1 LRRLGQYLSG
11 EVYSTQL
18 VNLQFLVQFSRFA
31 QAFYLCKILILVIQ
45 YMAKLFHM
53 PIFQEKWF
61 RRALAHVFAV
71 YEANSKD
78 IPTVIKLLC
87 PKLNQPTEYKRKL
100 S

>member
-1 LRRLGQYLSG
+1 
-11 EVYSTQL
+11 
-18 VNLQFLVQFSRFA
+18 
-31 QAFYLCKILILVIQ
+31 
-45 YMAKLFHM
+45 M

-87 PKLNQPTEYKRKL
+87 PKLNQPTVCKRKL